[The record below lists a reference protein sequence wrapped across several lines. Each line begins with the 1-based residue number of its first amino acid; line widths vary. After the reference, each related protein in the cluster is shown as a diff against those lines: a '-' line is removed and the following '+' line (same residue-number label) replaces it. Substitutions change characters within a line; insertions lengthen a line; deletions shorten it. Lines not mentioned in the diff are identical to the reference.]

1 MAIDVVVVSVR
12 CLYLSFYI
20 LSGWGYKEAN
30 QVGYN
35 VITIMT
41 LSLLAYYIYIF
52 IDIILCLGEHIT
64 VFWNLLNGGPSHSE
78 PLLGSSE
85 SLWDGTRGTNPR
97 QQPWVLDKWVDAG
110 WSGFSL
116 FMMNLSSTQFPK
128 LSTLSWNCWV
138 LFHRIGWIGA
148 PYRCTY

>member
-20 LSGWGYKEAN
+20 LSGWGYKEGN

-64 VFWNLLNGGPSHSE
+64 VFWNLLNGGPSHRE

-97 QQPWVLDKWVDAG
+97 QQPLSG
-110 WSGFSL
+110 WQVSR
-116 FMMNLSSTQFPK
+116 
-128 LSTLSWNCWV
+128 CWV
-138 LFHRIGWIGA
+138 IWIFLVHDEFVEYSISKTKYFVMKLLSAFSPDWLNRG
-148 PYRCTY
+148 TV